1 MALLA
6 EDCDTLF
13 SPCGAWWVA
22 AALRLHGMV
31 AGSTAGLGSHDLYAC
46 RLWGDGLSPGRGV
59 KTGLGRGFPL
69 EMLSVVIP

>member
-6 EDCDTLF
+6 EHGDTLF

-22 AALRLHGMV
+22 VALRLHGMV

-46 RLWGDGLSPGRGV
+46 RLWGDGLSPGRG
-59 KTGLGRGFPL
+59 
-69 EMLSVVIP
+69 